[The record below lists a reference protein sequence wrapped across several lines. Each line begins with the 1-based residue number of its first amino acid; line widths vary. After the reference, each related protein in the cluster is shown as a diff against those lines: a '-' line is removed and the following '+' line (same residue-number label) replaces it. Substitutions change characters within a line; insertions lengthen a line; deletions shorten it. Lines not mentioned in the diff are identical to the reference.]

1 MRDLKYASICLCFLL
16 ASCGHPEL
24 LAGTQVD
31 FWSLLTRTRID
42 GYVDATGNAARFK
55 QIVALAVDSQDRVY
69 VADTGNARIRMITPQ
84 GQVSTV
90 AGSDKI
96 QTEFPATSAPLETQL
111 VDLAGLTIHK
121 DVLYFTVKG
130 CVRSLDLNAAENE
143 RKLHIYYGKCLSSQ
157 EREKTQVDYQKEN
170 KSPDQLRFLGQI
182 QHDKN
187 GNLYVVAATTDTEGF
202 LRNIP
207 WLKNDLDRPVVNK
220 IDIQK
225 KVSFQSGLSLYKTHF
240 VVDSTGC
247 VVNFP
252 PANNFGRRYIASD
265 CRQQTSEGSFY
276 GTPDKQDPRIEPY
289 ELDAIW
295 MGKDDDLFIFG
306 TWLAKLSLQG
316 KITFIAPL
324 PNGLLTH
331 VVLNPAETLVYT
343 ADDTSVYR
351 WKIPTSGGH

>member
-1 MRDLKYASICLCFLL
+1 MKDLKYASICLCFLL
-16 ASCGHPEL
+16 ASCGNPEL

-31 FWSLLTRTRID
+31 FWALLTQTRID

-55 QIVALAVDSQDRVY
+55 KIVALGVDSQDRVY

-90 AGSDKI
+90 AGTDKI
-96 QTEFPATSAPLETQL
+96 QSEFAAESLPLETQL

-143 RKLHIYYGKCLSSQ
+143 RKLHTYYGKCLSSQ

-187 GNLYVVAATTDTEGF
+187 GNLYVTAATTDTEGF

-225 KVSFQSGLSLYKTHF
+225 KVSFQSGNDRTYF

-247 VVNFP
+247 VVGLLP
-252 PANNFGRRYIASD
+252 SDTFGDRYIASD

-276 GTPDKQDPRIEPY
+276 GTNDKDDPRLKPRD
-289 ELDAIW
+289 LNAIW

-324 PNGLLTH
+324 PNGIWTRT
-331 VVLNPAETLVYT
+331 VLNPAETLVFT

-351 WKIPTSGGH
+351 WKMPTSGGHSK

>member
-1 MRDLKYASICLCFLL
+1 MMNLKYASICLCFLL
-16 ASCGHPEL
+16 ASCGNPEL

-31 FWSLLTRTRID
+31 FWALLTQIRID

-55 QIVALAVDSQDRVY
+55 KIEALAVDSQDRVY

-90 AGSDKI
+90 AGTDKI
-96 QTEFPATSAPLETQL
+96 QSEFAAESLPLETQL

-130 CVRSLDLNAAENE
+130 CVRSLDLNAPEDK

-170 KSPDQLRFLGQI
+170 KSPDQLRFLRQI

-202 LRNIP
+202 LRNVP
-207 WLKNDLDRPVVNK
+207 WLKDSLDRDVVNK
-220 IDIQK
+220 IDVQK
-225 KVSFQSGLSLYKTHF
+225 KVSFQSSLTRNF

-247 VVNFP
+247 VVELPN
-252 PANNFGRRYIASD
+252 ANNFGDRYIASD

-276 GTPDKQDPRIEPY
+276 GTNDKDDPRLKPRD
-289 ELDAIW
+289 LNAIW

-324 PNGLLTH
+324 PNGIWTRT
-331 VVLNPAETLVYT
+331 VLNPAETLVYT

-351 WKIPTSGGH
+351 WKIPTSGGHSK

>member
-1 MRDLKYASICLCFLL
+1 MKNLKYASICLCFLL
-16 ASCGHPEL
+16 ASCGNPEL

-111 VDLAGLTIHK
+111 VDLAGLTIYK

-130 CVRSLDLNAAENE
+130 CVRSLDLNAPEDK
-143 RKLHIYYGKCLSSQ
+143 RQLHTYYGKCLSSQ

-170 KSPDQLRFLGQI
+170 KSPDQLRFLRQI

-202 LRNIP
+202 LRNVP
-207 WLKNDLDRPVVNK
+207 WLKDSLDRDVVNK
-220 IDIQK
+220 IDVQK
-225 KVSFQSGLSLYKTHF
+225 KVSFQSSLTRNF

-247 VVNFP
+247 VVELPN
-252 PANNFGRRYIASD
+252 ANNFGDRYIASD

-276 GTPDKQDPRIEPY
+276 GTNDKDDPRLKPRD
-289 ELDAIW
+289 LNAIW

-324 PNGLLTH
+324 PNGIWNRS
-331 VVLNPAETLVYT
+331 VLNPSETVVYT
-343 ADDTSVYR
+343 TDETAVYR
-351 WKIPTSGGH
+351 WKIPQSGGH